1 MIRWHRPLGDTGPA
15 LEFTVRNPPTLGQRV
30 GTPRDLTGATA
41 VVGQVRR
48 WSDRA
53 VVSSAAA
60 TIVDAPT
67 GQVAIPLTTL
77 ISTSPGLHGV
87 TITVTTSTDQRT
99 YPSAMDPAWLLLAS
113 TLVSGA
119 SLTAP
124 NPGAP
129 VVVAVSASGGPV
141 NDGQLIF
148 AGGSSTIVLPPAWT
162 WGQIAWSGSGSPWT
176 SATVPTITQAGATVD
191 ASVPATLLASGG
203 NLVILTKV
211 GTVVRAYS
219 TGRATIW
226 AYNGVSY
233 GPDPDARLIEVGTGD
248 PAPTGLADN
257 DIVLEQQ

>member
-1 MIRWHRPLGDTGPA
+1 MSWFWRRPLGDTGPP
-15 LEFTVRNPPTLGQRV
+15 LEYVVRHEPGPGERF
-30 GTPRDLTGATA
+30 GAARDLTGTT
-41 VVGQVRR
+41 VVGQIRR

-87 TITVTTSTDQRT
+87 SLVVTGADQRT
-99 YPSAMDPAWLLLAS
+99 YPGPRDPAWLVLAAP
-113 TLVSGA
+113 LVAGA
-119 SLTAP
+119 SLTP
-124 NPGAP
+124 PDPGAP
-129 VVVAVSASGGPV
+129 VVVAVSGSGGPV

-148 AGGSSTIVLPPAWT
+148 AGASSTITLPPAVT
-162 WGQIAWSGSGSPWT
+162 WAQIAWSGAGDPWT
-176 SATVPTITQAGATVD
+176 SATVPTIVQAGATID
-191 ASVPATLLASGG
+191 AGVPAALLASGG

-211 GTVVRAYS
+211 GTVVTALS

-233 GPDPDARLIEVGTGD
+233 GPDPDARLIEQGTGD

-257 DIVLEQQ
+257 DILLQQNP

>member
-1 MIRWHRPLGDTGPA
+1 VIYWHRSLGDTGPA
-15 LEFTVRNPPTLGQRV
+15 LEFVVRNPPTLGQRV
-30 GTPRDLTGATA
+30 GTPRDLTGATS

-113 TLVSGA
+113 TLDGGAAVS
-119 SLTAP
+119 LPT
-124 NPGAP
+124 PGAP
-129 VVVAVSASGGPV
+129 LFIADGATGTVAG
-141 NDGQLIF
+141 N
-148 AGGSSTIVLPPAWT
+148 
-162 WGQIAWSGSGSPWT
+162 GQIVMAGAGSTVTWPASAEWILLGQTGTPWT
-176 SATVPTITQAGATVD
+176 LATVPTLVQAGSTVH
-191 ASVPATLLASGG
+191 ASVPATLLAAGG
-203 NLVILTKV
+203 NLVVVTRA
-211 GTVVRAYS
+211 GTVLTANA
-219 TGRATIW
+219 TGRAPIW
-226 AYNGVSY
+226 AYNGSTY
-233 GPDPDARLIEVGTGD
+233 SPDPDARLFEQGTGE

-257 DIVLEQQ
+257 DILLQQNP